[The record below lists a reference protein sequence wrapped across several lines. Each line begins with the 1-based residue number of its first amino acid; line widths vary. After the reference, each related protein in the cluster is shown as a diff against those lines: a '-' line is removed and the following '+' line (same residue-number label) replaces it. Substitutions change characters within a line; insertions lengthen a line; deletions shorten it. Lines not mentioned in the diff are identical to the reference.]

1 MIAVDASKCIG
12 CFSCSN
18 VCPSKIITA
27 TEEGMKKTIHFGPCE
42 EYCDICVESCPE
54 KALSLVPKETDTKIT
69 FDLVSCKVCKKGFAT
84 EPMLRKVKSSIP
96 EQLQTNADGVC
107 WIEICPICRREMESE
122 KASSQIVMKRRAV

>member
-1 MIAVDASKCIG
+1 MISVDASKCIG
-12 CFSCSN
+12 CSSCSN

-27 TEEGMKKTIHFGPCE
+27 TEDGMKKTIHFGPCE

-69 FDLVSCKVCKKGFAT
+69 LDLVPCRVCGKGFAT
-84 EPMLRKVKSSIP
+84 EPMLKRVESSIP
-96 EQLQTNADGVC
+96 EQLQMNAEGVR